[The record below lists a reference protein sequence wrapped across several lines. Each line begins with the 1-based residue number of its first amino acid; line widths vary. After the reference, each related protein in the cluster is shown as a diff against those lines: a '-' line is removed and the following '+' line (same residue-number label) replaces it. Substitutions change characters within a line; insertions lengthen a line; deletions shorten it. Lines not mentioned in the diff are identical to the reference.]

1 MTSIRPQ
8 MRPLTRDAFSD
19 LLDGL
24 TFDRLASALFFV
36 MVATIACLTRI
47 SDLVVVPYR

>member
-8 MRPLTRDAFSD
+8 MRPLTRNAFSD

-36 MVATIACLTRI
+36 MVATIACLMPVQNDT
-47 SDLVVVPYR
+47 